1 MQKKE
6 SSTWKIA
13 HKNYPVRGAKRIK
26 KMKKSDESPWDLWDT
41 MKMNNV
47 RIMGIPEGEK
57 EKRTESIF
65 KAIMTENFSNLG
77 RERHIQIHKVQRTPI
92 G

>member
-1 MQKKE
+1 
-6 SSTWKIA
+6 
-13 HKNYPVRGAKRIK
+13 
-26 KMKKSDESPWDLWDT
+26 

-47 RIMGIPEGEK
+47 RIMGIPEGEEK

-77 RERHIQIHKVQRTPI
+77 RERHIQIHKVQGTPNKLNLNSPHLRHYN
-92 G
+92 